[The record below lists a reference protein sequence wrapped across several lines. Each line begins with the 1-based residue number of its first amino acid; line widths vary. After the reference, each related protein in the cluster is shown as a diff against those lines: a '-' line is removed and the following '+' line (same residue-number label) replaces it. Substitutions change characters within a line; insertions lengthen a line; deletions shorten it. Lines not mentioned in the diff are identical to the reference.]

1 MEETACLQNL
11 PPCPFAL
18 MGKRTHV
25 SWFPCSALGLH
36 SVPPLCSRDPVL
48 IQSCVPG
55 SAGPG
60 AGVGLIYLEEE
71 EGRVEA
77 LVKTKKADEEQGST
91 RGWETSPFFLGRS
104 APPLWGWASGL
115 PSWALGVVL

>member
-1 MEETACLQNL
+1 MFAEPPALPLCLNGKKNSCL
-11 PPCPFAL
+11 LVPLLCPGFALCASPLFPGPCP
-18 MGKRTHV
+18 
-25 SWFPCSALGLH
+25 H
-36 SVPPLCSRDPVL
+36 SVLRARPS
-48 IQSCVPG
+48 

-91 RGWETSPFFLGRS
+91 RGWEMSPFFLGRS
-104 APPLWGWASGL
+104 APPLRGWASGL
-115 PSWALGVVL
+115 PSWALGVVF